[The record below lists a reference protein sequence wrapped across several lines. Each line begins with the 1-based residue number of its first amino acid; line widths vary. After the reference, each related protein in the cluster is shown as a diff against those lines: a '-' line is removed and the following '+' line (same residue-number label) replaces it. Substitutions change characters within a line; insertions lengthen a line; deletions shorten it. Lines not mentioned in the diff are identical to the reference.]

1 MIPVAERALGTQ
13 ALAGGLHM
21 SSTAEASGAEGSLRE
36 QWVSHTFQATR
47 QQTRLR
53 GFPLTTMQRF
63 LDEVI
68 RDRSARLILIRDP
81 LPADDASEAATRR
94 TPAATSNGLTRTAL
108 LQVFKD
114 RLKARRD
121 CVVVAFDARDMGE
134 HGSDFFKT

>member
-53 GFPLTTMQRF
+53 GFPLTTMQRV

-68 RDRSARLILIRDP
+68 RDRSAPDP
-81 LPADDASEAATRR
+81 DTRPFAGRRRVRGGHTTHACSHLKR
-94 TPAATSNGLTRTAL
+94 T
-108 LQVFKD
+108 
-114 RLKARRD
+114 
-121 CVVVAFDARDMGE
+121 
-134 HGSDFFKT
+134 